1 MQTLLALTVGM
12 CELCDDRAWN
22 ESSNSSRTVETDEQI
37 RREKKMRG
45 KSRGK
50 EKERGRLIREENE
63 KEEAGQ
69 RAMEM
74 GVSIIFGMASGD
86 A

>member
-1 MQTLLALTVGM
+1 M
-12 CELCDDRAWN
+12 CELCNDRAWN

-37 RREKKMRG
+37 GRERSKREK
-45 KSRGK
+45 SR
-50 EKERGRLIREENE
+50 ERERDRERLIREENE